1 MIDIAKLR
9 EIKRT
14 NSIQKQ
20 LEEDTNLMKEAFIAR
35 TKKFEKLI
43 DDSLL
48 SAAENNK
55 TCIDIKFNIN
65 SLENL
70 KALINI
76 ISMYKNDY
84 RCIPINADENI
95 ENKLSYE
102 IDLPQ
107 HVLYY
112 LFDFANAI
120 FAYKNIEFLIT
131 LFKDNE
137 AFKNTYKSYSKFA
150 TDFIIIR
157 FDFSEGY

>member
-20 LEEDTNLMKEAFIAR
+20 IEEDTILMKEAFITR

-55 TCIDIKFNIN
+55 TCIDIKFNIT
-65 SLENL
+65 SLETL

-84 RCIPINADENI
+84 GCMPISVDENI
-95 ENKLSYE
+95 ENHLSYE
-102 IDLPQ
+102 TNLPQ
-107 HVLYY
+107 CVLYY
-112 LFDFANAI
+112 LFDFANTL

-137 AFKNTYKSYSKFA
+137 AFKNAYKSYSKFA

>member
-20 LEEDTNLMKEAFIAR
+20 LEEDTKLMKEAFITR

-48 SAAENNK
+48 SAAESNK
-55 TCIDIKFNIN
+55 TCVDIKFNIT

-84 RCIPINADENI
+84 RCMPIHADENI

-102 IDLPQ
+102 SDLSRL
-107 HVLYY
+107 VLYY
-112 LFDFANAI
+112 LFSFANTI
-120 FAYKNIEFLIT
+120 FAYKNVEFLIT

-137 AFKNTYKSYSKFA
+137 AFKNAYKSYSKFA